1 MSTTAHRPVPGT
13 DDDAISSYGRLV
25 EVVRDLDR
33 AFAASLTRAMD
44 LPMSQFEVLLRL
56 GRTPGDE
63 LTMSDLAQQL
73 GVTAG
78 GATRLVDRVLTS
90 GWVARRGCTSD
101 RRVQHVRL
109 TDEGRAVLQR
119 ALRIHRAD
127 LAERLTSRLTTDE
140 RAQLD
145 ALLDRLRPDGPACG
159 GPGRREAP
167 VHGGHTGA

>member
-1 MSTTAHRPVPGT
+1 MSSTTPRPVPGT

-33 AFAASLTRAMD
+33 TFAGSLMQAMD

-63 LTMSDLAQQL
+63 LTMSELAQQL

-78 GATRLVDRVLTS
+78 GATRLVDRVLQA
-90 GWVARRGCTSD
+90 GWVARRACTSD

-109 TDEGRAVLQR
+109 TEVGRGVLQR
-119 ALRIHRAD
+119 ALRTHRHD
-127 LAERLTSRLTTDE
+127 LARRLTSRLSSQE

-145 ALLDRLRPDGPACG
+145 ALLDRLRPVTGCDD
-159 GPGRREAP
+159 AP
-167 VHGGHTGA
+167 TT

>member
-1 MSTTAHRPVPGT
+1 MSTTTRPVPGT

-33 AFAASLTRAMD
+33 SFAASLMRAMD

-78 GATRLVDRVLTS
+78 GATRLVDRVLQA
-90 GWVARRGCTSD
+90 GWVARRACTSD

-109 TDEGRAVLQR
+109 TVEGRAVLEQ
-119 ALRIHRAD
+119 ALRTHRDD
-127 LAERLTSRLTTDE
+127 LAQRLTSRLDTEE

-145 ALLDRLRPDGPACG
+145 RLLDRLRPV
-159 GPGRREAP
+159 AP
-167 VHGGHTGA
+167 CEVPPTT